1 MAGANEH
8 QRQHA
13 SQYYEY
19 LPMSE
24 DGRPQPESP
33 GMPNVQHLSMNHPQ
47 SDDTEVPA
55 KVMVRP
61 ISSGSSGSQN
71 FTFGVPRNRN
81 IHIAKKHSTN
91 LLDFP
96 QGELSSNLDA
106 GKPTDGEAV
115 AARGSNQRSPA
126 AQTPNDHTGHK
137 RQSPSLRDIHTNLCH
152 VSEPLPA
159 GPLENS
165 EATQDDYMCGNQE
178 LTNRQPSKR
187 ISVPETSRRTILTD
201 SPELRLDVISV
212 LPVSP
217 AGASLDKY
225 RADGSEPA
233 NSGHA
238 KVIDLSPN
246 IATNA
251 EPSRSSE
258 HTSYRKETQSV
269 VDLTDDD
276 RLNEKR
282 HLSSQSL
289 CKEDS
294 PTHIELSSKS
304 RVTSSEQGRHTPRM
318 IAGDRGTVGSPH
330 HSPKTPSLRA
340 RHEGVEKNRTLKQQ
354 QPSLLPSNSS
364 AVSANRVP
372 SEEDL
377 YFLLLHRYRK
387 REHIEKQLA
396 ARLRQVEAENTSLC
410 EAAREYQKQLHD
422 LGTSRSRQAA
432 EIRAQKMVIND
443 IKNGYVKIKDYMK
456 MVHNEQESLK
466 AKAISMGQEK
476 RALRDEHDGIH
487 QAIEEAIDSTTS
499 SSHAINK
506 LKTHLLEV
514 RHDAAYF
521 EETAN
526 KANLKLQGEQQLLV
540 QERQKNRKYEN
551 HIVDITRQ
559 QDRLSLV
566 IKREQQHVLNA
577 LNSIK
582 DKLTGLEVNHATA
595 AVPPT
600 LPALDQCVE
609 MLSALIKVETASP
622 ADVTDMIQ
630 VVNALIKSFDSSK
643 KQFEESLQKATTAR
657 ANADGNL
664 LSQITQHFNE
674 LARDST
680 NQDEIA
686 ELRETKNLLEE
697 RVRGNENMLMEIGKS
712 KVSSEKREEH
722 ARAGNDKLLDEL
734 SKLRELALTAKKD
747 SGLMQQHQNLLIR
760 YTGANSALVEI
771 KQKIDGKDGM
781 LQAQEQQIQSLSD
794 QLGQARVD
802 QQNLVEEVQE
812 LSKRLL
818 EHVDTTNR
826 EKQQMLAER
835 EMCIRDLREELTT
848 LRNNCDS
855 QVEELKQVKLA
866 HRTILQEL
874 DESRSRLSQAIRD
887 CDGAK
892 STIDDL
898 NFQVAQMDDLRKQAD
913 CASSLALECEA
924 NNGVIADLRQK
935 LESFKTMHQQ
945 LHDRRIDAENK
956 SIEISELNTRL
967 QTAEATKQQVSTLI
981 TELHECKEETRRLRG
996 AQDRV
1001 GLLESQIHQK
1011 NEQIDQLNI
1020 KAAHYNDTLR
1030 KIDDLQKQLSTSKDE
1045 CESTRLTLK
1054 TAREETARMPM
1065 LENET
1070 RAQKDEIKQLRAKLA
1085 EAENICTD
1093 VPKMQ
1098 AQMDQFSVTF
1108 SNLKRDLEDA
1118 HRNAED
1124 VQSTKAT
1131 NASLRRT
1138 IVELQDQAAVAEQ
1151 KSDSVKCLSEE
1162 LQQKNAQIT
1171 ALRVELDRY
1180 HAESQLQ
1187 KASRQADME
1196 DLLGKDFFLETGRLA
1211 ENNLAQNESGAINS
1225 DPTSMEKET
1234 RHADQEKTTS
1244 RKIRRSAIR
1253 SASNPEARTV
1263 EPDLDK
1269 DFSKL
1274 RHLRADAV
1282 PMASANQANGSHASA
1297 ERNPDEVTVVPESQ
1311 PRAQELHMCSPPR
1324 NVQGGLKGIIMS
1336 SSPLSDIGELF
1347 DPSDQDLPTASQ
1359 DVKTQ
1364 VHRNEFGDVALEN
1377 SVAAI
1382 EQTLDEEDSL
1392 SNEGHQGNG
1401 SRRQTYNCEKLS
1413 QDSRPRSSSYGE
1425 PLLLDDLEGVGSL
1438 QTSGSGNIAPSTQS
1452 NPGTQD
1458 ILTSPL
1464 STLPRGLP
1472 KMNMQVR
1479 PKVTPLP
1486 RPDMKLV
1493 DANERSKNL
1502 PNNSSPRR
1510 VRSSES
1516 SSQTSTRRPL
1526 QNLGDDVNTAR
1537 PATPLPV
1544 KEKHQP
1550 NSAIKRKSEA
1560 AGMSD
1565 EATPKGKKRARR
1577 NLSNM
1582 EVRSRQGTASQ
1593 SLSSSTPDKA
1603 GQSMTRLKQSSN
1615 STAGSRSAIVG
1626 KNAPAPGNRQ
1636 RYNERFGTQR
1646 D

>member
-1 MAGANEH
+1 
-8 QRQHA
+8 
-13 SQYYEY
+13 
-19 LPMSE
+19 MSE
-24 DGRPQPESP
+24 DGRPQSESP
-33 GMPNVQHLSMNHPQ
+33 GMPNVPHLSMNHPQ

-61 ISSGSSGSQN
+61 ISSGSNGSQN

-81 IHIAKKHSTN
+81 IHIAKKHSAN

-96 QGELSSNLDA
+96 QGELSSNPDA

-115 AARGSNQRSPA
+115 AARGNNQRSPA
-126 AQTPNDHTGHK
+126 AQPPNDHTGHK
-137 RQSPSLRDIHTNLCH
+137 RQSPGLRDIHTNLSH

-159 GPLENS
+159 DPLENS
-165 EATQDDYMCGNQE
+165 EATQDVMRGNLE
-178 LTNRQPSKR
+178 LTTRQPSKR
-187 ISVPETSRRTILTD
+187 TSVPETSRRTILTN
-201 SPELRLDVISV
+201 SPELRLDSISV
-212 LPVSP
+212 LPVSR
-217 AGASLDKY
+217 AGAGLDKY
-225 RADGSEPA
+225 RADGSEQA

-238 KVIDLSPN
+238 KFIDLSPN

-258 HTSYRKETQSV
+258 HNSYRKETQSV

-276 RLNEKR
+276 RLNENR
-282 HLSSQSL
+282 HLSSQSI

-294 PTHIELSSKS
+294 PAHIELSNKS
-304 RVTSSEQGRHTPRM
+304 RVTPCSEQGRRTPR
-318 IAGDRGTVGSPH
+318 IVAGDRGIVGSPH
-330 HSPKTPSLRA
+330 LSPKTPALRA
-340 RHEGVEKNRTLKQQ
+340 RNEGVGKNRTLKQQ
-354 QPSLLPSNSS
+354 QPSLLPSNNS

-387 REHIEKQLA
+387 REHTEKQLA
-396 ARLRQVEAENTSLC
+396 ARLRQVEAENTNLC
-410 EAAREYQKQLHD
+410 EAAREYQRQLQD
-422 LGTSRSRQAA
+422 LGASSSRQAA

-443 IKNGYVKIKDYMK
+443 IKNGYAKIKDYMT
-456 MVHNEQESLK
+456 MVYNDQENLK

-476 RALRDEHDGIH
+476 RALRDEHDRIH
-487 QAIEEAIDSTTS
+487 QAIEEAIDTTTS

-526 KANLKLQGEQQLLV
+526 KAQLKLHGEQQLLV
-540 QERQKNRKYEN
+540 QERQKSRKYEN

-566 IKREQQHVLNA
+566 IKQEQQHILNA
-577 LNSIK
+577 LNSIQG
-582 DKLTGLEVNHATA
+582 KLTGLEVDRATA

-600 LPALDQCVE
+600 LPALDQCVK
-609 MLSALIKVETASP
+609 MLSALVKVETASP
-622 ADVTDMIQ
+622 VDVADMIQ
-630 VVNALIKSFDSSK
+630 VVNALAKSFDSSK

-657 ANADGNL
+657 ANADGHL

-697 RVRGNENMLMEIGKS
+697 RVRGIQNMLLEIGKG

-734 SKLRELALTAKKD
+734 SKSRELALTAKKD
-747 SGLMQQHQNLLIR
+747 SGLMKQHQNLLIR
-760 YTGANSALVEI
+760 YTGANTALVEI

-781 LQAQEQQIQSLSD
+781 LQAQEQQIQNLSD
-794 QLGQARVD
+794 QLGYARID
-802 QQNLVEEVQE
+802 QQKSVEEVQE

-826 EKQQMLAER
+826 EERQMLTER
-835 EMCIRDLREELTT
+835 EMCIRNLREELTT
-848 LRNNCDS
+848 LRNNCDN

-866 HRTILQEL
+866 HLASLQEL

-913 CASSLALECEA
+913 RASSLALECEA
-924 NNGVIADLRQK
+924 NSGVIADLRQK
-935 LESFKTMHQQ
+935 LESFETMHQQ
-945 LHDRRIDAENK
+945 LHDHRIDAENK

-967 QTAEATKQQVSTLI
+967 QTAEATNKQVSTLI

-1045 CESTRLTLK
+1045 CELTRLTLK
-1054 TAREETARMPM
+1054 TTREETARMPM

-1070 RAQKDEIKQLRAKLA
+1070 RAQKDEIQQLKAKLT
-1085 EAENICTD
+1085 EAEKICTD

-1108 SNLKRDLEDA
+1108 SDLKRDLEEA
-1118 HRNAED
+1118 HRNSGEL
-1124 VQSTKAT
+1124 QSTKAT

-1138 IVELQDQAAVAEQ
+1138 IMELQNQAAVAEQ
-1151 KSDSVKCLSEE
+1151 RGDSVKCLSEE

-1171 ALRVELDRY
+1171 ALRIELDRY

-1187 KASRQADME
+1187 KASRQAEME
-1196 DLLGKDFFLETGRLA
+1196 DLLGKDSFPETSRLA
-1211 ENNLAQNESGAINS
+1211 ENNLVQNDSGATNKG
-1225 DPTSMEKET
+1225 PTSMEQET

-1244 RKIRRSAIR
+1244 RKIRKSANR

-1263 EPDLDK
+1263 EPDLGK
-1269 DFSKL
+1269 DFSEV
-1274 RHLRADAV
+1274 RHLGADAV
-1282 PMASANQANGSHASA
+1282 PMALTKHASGSHASA
-1297 ERNPDEVTVVPESQ
+1297 ERNLDEVTLVPESQ
-1311 PRAQELHMCSPPR
+1311 QRAQERHLCSPPR
-1324 NVQGGLKGIIMS
+1324 NAQGRLKGIIMS

-1347 DPSDQDLPTASQ
+1347 DPSDQDLATASR

-1364 VHRNEFGDVALEN
+1364 VHRNELGDAGLEN

-1392 SNEGHQGNG
+1392 SNEGHNGNG

-1413 QDSRPRSSSYGE
+1413 QDGRPPSSSYGE

-1464 STLPRGLP
+1464 PTLPRGLL
-1472 KMNMQVR
+1472 KINMQGR

-1486 RPDMKLV
+1486 RPDMKLL
-1493 DANERSKNL
+1493 DANERSKYL
-1502 PNNSSPRR
+1502 PNHSSPQR

-1516 SSQTSTRRPL
+1516 GSQTSTRRPL
-1526 QNLGDDVNTAR
+1526 QDLGDDVNTAR
-1537 PATPLPV
+1537 PATPPLPV

-1560 AGMSD
+1560 AGISD
-1565 EATPKGKKRARR
+1565 ETTPKGKKRARR

-1582 EVRSRQGTASQ
+1582 EVRIRQGTTSQ
-1593 SLSSSTPDKA
+1593 SLSSSTTDKA
-1603 GQSMTRLKQSSN
+1603 GQSMTRLRQSSN
-1615 STAGSRSAIVG
+1615 STAGSRCTIVG
-1626 KNAPAPGNRQ
+1626 KNAPAPGNRKQGPQKSRGGLKSQ